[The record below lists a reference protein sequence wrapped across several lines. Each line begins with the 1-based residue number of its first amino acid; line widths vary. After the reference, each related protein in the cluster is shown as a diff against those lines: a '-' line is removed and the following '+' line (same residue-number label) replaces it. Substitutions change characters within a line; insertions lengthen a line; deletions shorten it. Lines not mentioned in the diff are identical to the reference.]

1 MTARSLDEAIEESH
15 AALGAISN
23 GDVEPFMALYS
34 DGEDVTAAESVIGG

>member
-15 AALGAISN
+15 AALDAISN